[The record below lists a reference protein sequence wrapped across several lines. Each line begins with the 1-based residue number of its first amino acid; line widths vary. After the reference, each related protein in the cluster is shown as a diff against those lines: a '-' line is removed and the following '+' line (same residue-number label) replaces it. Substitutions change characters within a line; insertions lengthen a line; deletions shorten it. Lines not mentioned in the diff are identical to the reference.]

1 MLARFEPEDVAGF
14 GFVRQFG
21 DDGSKCSYLTEQMCF
36 LGFQC
41 PNPGVGVGELAFEGA
56 SRRAAGT
63 ELLLAGDLVDGPVS
77 ERGRNRQ
84 LGGRLAVT
92 VAKGSPFFTNER
104 FEGHSSVLVR
114 ASRLREIGKAE
125 LTELI
130 QDAWLS
136 RASKRRADQW
146 LAEHEG

>member
-1 MLARFEPEDVAGF
+1 MAATRFAPAI
-14 GFVRQFG
+14 
-21 DDGSKCSYLTEQMCF
+21 LT
-36 LGFQC
+36 
-41 PNPGVGVGELAFEGA
+41 
-56 SRRAAGT
+56 
-63 ELLLAGDLVDGPVS
+63 GDLDDGPVS

-84 LGGRLAVT
+84 LRGRLAVT

-104 FEGHSSVLVR
+104 FEGHPSVLVR